1 MSQPNKSKTS
11 CSIFVFAALIG
22 YCTIFAHQAWSHFQI
37 YTSPS
42 QNVLERVNQA
52 IQPISSSFNDLL
64 WLCPIIL
71 AIVALWYAACQ
82 RRYPS
87 HVKAMVIPR
96 DADIDVQIKVARL
109 NYLSSMRG
117 NEADR
122 VFEAGILGCALGL
135 ALYAMQML
143 LDVAP
148 GAWIALQLAG

>member
-22 YCTIFAHQAWSHFQI
+22 YCTIFAHQAWTHFQI

-42 QNVLERVNQA
+42 QNVLEKVNQA
-52 IQPISSSFNDLL
+52 IQTISSSFNDLL
-64 WLCPIIL
+64 WVGLITL
-71 AIVALWYAACQ
+71 AIGALWYAACQ
-82 RRYPS
+82 RWYPS
-87 HVKAMVIPR
+87 RVEAMVIPR

-109 NYLSSMRG
+109 NYLSSMQG
-117 NEADR
+117 TEADR
-122 VFEAGILGCALGL
+122 VFAAGILGCALGL
-135 ALYAMQML
+135 AMYAMQMM